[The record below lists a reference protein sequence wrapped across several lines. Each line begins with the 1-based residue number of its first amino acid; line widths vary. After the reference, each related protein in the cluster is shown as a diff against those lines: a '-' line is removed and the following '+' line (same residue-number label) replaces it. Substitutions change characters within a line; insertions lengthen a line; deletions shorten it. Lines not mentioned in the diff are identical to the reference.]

1 MFPEK
6 SWKRAAMSMY
16 AVFMYLVKLS
26 DGFRKEWSEGS
37 GDIVYVFVRMSTMT
51 CREGDNKKPYHVVGY
66 RDWGLRHNQAMSC
79 VYELQPSSQP
89 TVFSPVDLPGFWH
102 TRRDPLFKSF
112 LFRRTGTQSLL
123 LNVLDSHE
131 K

>member
-51 CREGDNKKPYHVVGY
+51 CREGDNKKPY
-66 RDWGLRHNQAMSC
+66 
-79 VYELQPSSQP
+79 
-89 TVFSPVDLPGFWH
+89 T
-102 TRRDPLFKSF
+102 
-112 LFRRTGTQSLL
+112 
-123 LNVLDSHE
+123 
-131 K
+131 